1 MAEDPTRYWDL
12 AAFGQDDFR
21 VSPNLTLNVGLRY
34 DVLSPAGGRVGN
46 FDLQRAIVVNNFG
59 PGAVPHA
66 GVQFDKKDFGPRVG
80 FAYSPFG
87 DRRTVIHSAFG
98 MFYAP
103 EGNVFNDLG
112 ENPPISQFFGQN
124 FNPGLIPTSQQLI
137 SSGFPAELTAI
148 DPKNPT
154 GQVKTTGT
162 TRLMPYIVEWNF
174 NVQRELAPNWL
185 LAVGYVGTRG
195 LRLWDNESSNLD
207 QPPQPLD
214 SNFSDPTGNFGR
226 PYFGILP
233 NLNTIYGIDLPRF
246 DLFYNAL
253 AMKLNNNSR
262 MGSTFSSLRHGPRIW
277 PPMQGTL
284 EAHSMGQ
291 FRMLTTSRKRKDMST
306 HPSRTDSPPAISMNS
321 RSVEESASA
330 AARVE
335 L

>member
-112 ENPPISQFFGQN
+112 ENPPILQFSAKT
-124 FNPGLIPTSQQLI
+124 LIPVSFPRL
-137 SSGFPAELTAI
+137 SSSYPA
-148 DPKNPT
+148 
-154 GQVKTTGT
+154 G
-162 TRLMPYIVEWNF
+162 
-174 NVQRELAPNWL
+174 
-185 LAVGYVGTRG
+185 
-195 LRLWDNESSNLD
+195 
-207 QPPQPLD
+207 
-214 SNFSDPTGNFGR
+214 
-226 PYFGILP
+226 
-233 NLNTIYGIDLPRF
+233 
-246 DLFYNAL
+246 
-253 AMKLNNNSR
+253 SR
-262 MGSTFSSLRHGPRIW
+262 
-277 PPMQGTL
+277 
-284 EAHSMGQ
+284 
-291 FRMLTTSRKRKDMST
+291 
-306 HPSRTDSPPAISMNS
+306 
-321 RSVEESASA
+321 RS
-330 AARVE
+330 
-335 L
+335 